1 MNRKR
6 AFGLISV
13 VSVLLA
19 IAGCDEMAGMSKSKV
34 AAASKG
40 LVIILPG
47 IEGESGAN
55 HDIRRG
61 LKKGGVDMRI
71 VIHNWGN
78 PIPGLGMLLNQTD
91 VAGNRRA
98 GGRLAQKIA
107 EYQRKYP
114 GRPIFLIGHSGGT
127 GIAIFA
133 LEKLRGVGGRPIEG
147 VILLASSVSASH
159 PLGRALAMT
168 NRGILNVYNRQD
180 TAMLKDGTGMFGN
193 VDGGHGPSAGLHGF
207 RSRPPKLYQVAV
219 TARALGVLSGAHFAA
234 TNANVIA
241 KYAPAWINSATWPP
255 AGARA
260 R

>member
-1 MNRKR
+1 MNKKR
-6 AFGLISV
+6 TFGWISV

-19 IAGCDEMAGMSKSKV
+19 VSGCDEMGVSKSELE
-34 AAASKG
+34 AERNKG

-47 IEGESGAN
+47 IDGESGAN
-55 HDIRRG
+55 HEMRRG

-71 VIHNWGN
+71 VIHNWGC
-78 PIPGLGMLLNQTD
+78 PIPGLGLLVNQTD
-91 VAGNRRA
+91 VEGNRRA
-98 GGRLAQKIA
+98 GAQLAQRIA

-147 VILLASSVSASH
+147 VILLASSLSANY
-159 PLGRALAMT
+159 PLGRALSMT
-168 NRGILNVYNRQD
+168 NRGILNVYNRED
-180 TAMLKDGTGMFGN
+180 TAMLKDGTGTFGN
-193 VDGGHGPSAGLHGF
+193 VDGGHGASAGLNGF
-207 RSRPPKLYQVAV
+207 RSRPPKLSQVAV
-219 TARALGVLSGAHFAA
+219 TARGEGVFSDSHFVA
-234 TNANVIA
+234 TKAQVMA
-241 KYAPAWINSATWPP
+241 KYAPAWINSTTGPP